1 MKTMKNLII
10 TAILLIGFN
19 GFTQDAEKAK
29 ALLDE
34 VNTKVKN
41 YSNIAIDFK
50 YDLQNSSENINQ
62 VTRGDVTMEGE
73 KYILNVLGITRIFD
87 GKTLYTINPE
97 DEEVT
102 ISSEN
107 TEDENTVSPSKM
119 LSFYEEGYTYAMD
132 IIQDVKGRKIQYV
145 KLNPIDTNS
154 EIKQILLGI
163 DAKTKHIYNL
173 IEIGK
178 NGTRTTLTVNSFKTN
193 EPISKSL
200 FKFDKSKYKGY
211 YINKL
216 D

>member
-1 MKTMKNLII
+1 MKTIKNITII
-10 TAILLIGFN
+10 AFIMLGFYSYS
-19 GFTQDAEKAK
+19 QDADKAK

-34 VNTKVKN
+34 VSTKVKS
-41 YSNIAIDFK
+41 YDNISIDFK
-50 YDLQNSSENINQ
+50 YALQNSSENINQ
-62 VTRGDVTMEGE
+62 VTRGDVTLEGD
-73 KYILNVLGITRIFD
+73 KYVLNVLGVTRIFD

-102 ISSEN
+102 ISTEN

-119 LSFYEEGYTYAMD
+119 LSFYKEGYTYAMD
-132 IIQDVKGRKIQYV
+132 IIQDVNGRKIQYV

-154 EIKQILLGI
+154 EIKQVLLGI
-163 DAKTKHIYNL
+163 DARTKHIYNL

-178 NGTRTTLTVNSFKTN
+178 NGTKTTLTINSLKTN

-200 FKFDKSKYKGY
+200 FKFDKNKYKGY

>member
-1 MKTMKNLII
+1 MKTIKNI
-10 TAILLIGFN
+10 TMITFILLGFH
-19 GFTQDAEKAK
+19 TYSQDAEKAK

-34 VNTKVKN
+34 VSAKVKSYN
-41 YSNIAIDFK
+41 NISIDFK
-50 YDLQNSSENINQ
+50 YALQNSSENINQ
-62 VTRGDVTMEGE
+62 VTRGDVTLEGD
-73 KYILNVLGITRIFD
+73 KYVLNVLGITRIFD

-102 ISSEN
+102 ISSDN

-119 LSFYEEGYTYAMD
+119 LSFYKEGYTYAMD
-132 IIQDVKGRKIQYV
+132 IIQDVNGRKIQYV

-154 EIKQILLGI
+154 EIKQVLLGV

-173 IEIGK
+173 IEVGK
-178 NGTRTTLTVNSFKTN
+178 NGTKTTLTINSLKTN

-200 FKFDKSKYKGY
+200 FKFDKNKYKGY

>member
-1 MKTMKNLII
+1 MKTIKNITII
-10 TAILLIGFN
+10 AFIMLGFYSYS
-19 GFTQDAEKAK
+19 QDADKAK

-34 VNTKVKN
+34 VNAKVKS
-41 YSNIAIDFK
+41 YDNISIDFK
-50 YDLQNSSENINQ
+50 YALQNSSENINQ
-62 VTRGDVTMEGE
+62 VTRGDVTLEGD
-73 KYILNVLGITRIFD
+73 KYVLNVLGVTRIFD

-102 ISSEN
+102 ISTEN

-119 LSFYEEGYTYAMD
+119 LSFYKEGYTYAMD
-132 IIQDVKGRKIQYV
+132 IIQDVNGRKIQYV

-154 EIKQILLGI
+154 EIKQVLLGI
-163 DAKTKHIYNL
+163 DARTKHIYNL

-178 NGTRTTLTVNSFKTN
+178 NGTKTTLTINSLKTN

-200 FKFDKSKYKGY
+200 FKFDKNKYKGY

>member
-1 MKTMKNLII
+1 MKTIKNIAII
-10 TAILLIGFN
+10 TLFFLGFN
-19 GFTQDAEKAK
+19 SYSQDSEKAK

-34 VNTKVKN
+34 VNAKVKS
-41 YSNIAIDFK
+41 YDNISIDFK
-50 YDLQNSSENINQ
+50 YALQNSSENINQ
-62 VTRGDVTMEGE
+62 ITRGDVTLEGD
-73 KYILNVLGITRIFD
+73 KYVLNVLGVTRIFD

-102 ISSEN
+102 ISSDN

-119 LSFYEEGYTYAMD
+119 LSFYKEGYTYAMD
-132 IIQDVKGRKIQYV
+132 IIQDVNGRKIQYV

-154 EIKQILLGI
+154 EIKQVLLGI

-178 NGTRTTLTVNSFKTN
+178 NGTKTTLTINSLKTN

-200 FKFDKSKYKGY
+200 FKFDKNKYKSY

>member
-1 MKTMKNLII
+1 MKNLIVTI
-10 TAILLIGFN
+10 ILLIS
-19 GFTQDAEKAK
+19 FTAISQDAEKAK
-29 ALLDE
+29 AFLNE
-34 VNTKVKN
+34 VNAKVKS
-41 YSNIAIDFK
+41 YDNIAIDFK
-50 YDLQNSSENINQ
+50 YALQNSSENIDQ
-62 VTRGDVTMEGE
+62 ITRGDVTIVGD
-73 KYILNVLGITRIFD
+73 KYVLNVLGITRIFD

-107 TEDENTVSPSKM
+107 TEDEGTITPSKM
-119 LSFYEEGYTYAMD
+119 LSFYEEGYTYTMD
-132 IIQDVKGRKIQYV
+132 IIQDVKGRKIQYI

-154 EIKQILLGI
+154 EIKQVLLGI

-178 NGTRTTLTVNSFKTN
+178 NGTKTTLTVNSFKTN

-200 FKFDKSKYKGY
+200 FKFDKNKYKGY

>member
-1 MKTMKNLII
+1 MKTIKNIAII
-10 TAILLIGFN
+10 ILFFLGFN
-19 GFTQDAEKAK
+19 SYSQDSEKAK

-34 VNTKVKN
+34 VNAKVKS
-41 YSNIAIDFK
+41 YDNISIDFK
-50 YDLQNSSENINQ
+50 YALQNSSENINQ
-62 VTRGDVTMEGE
+62 ITRGDVTLEGD
-73 KYILNVLGITRIFD
+73 KYVLNVLGVTRIFD

-102 ISSEN
+102 ISSDN

-119 LSFYEEGYTYAMD
+119 LSFYKEGYTYAMD
-132 IIQDVKGRKIQYV
+132 IIQDVNGRKIQYV

-154 EIKQILLGI
+154 EIKQVLLGI

-178 NGTRTTLTVNSFKTN
+178 NGTKTTLTINSLKTN

-200 FKFDKSKYKGY
+200 FKFDKNKYKSY